1 MATRT
6 RAVLPPPPAK
16 AATTDGGRTRAVRP
30 PKGVDPRPNINPTGP
45 LATPTQQTTR
55 DPRTMTLN
63 QTAMGREIPWHMGPF
78 IEPPAFFYAG
88 SFSQGTTIY
97 LMGGIC
103 IGPIRSAQP
112 YADKVAMQ
120 LNSGSAI
127 NPNGTLYASS
137 TGAGDSIGN
146 VKCWI
151 FDGTQT
157 DISVTG
163 LADFD
168 PLAAVEEIHTGLAMA
183 VIRFN
188 NPDGQ
193 QNLPSFEFRGEGY
206 RLVFDPTDST
216 FKYTENFALHIR
228 EVITNVNQG
237 MAFPSVD
244 DGTVSGGFQMAAADC
259 DDPVFLQRPTSAPDV
274 AAAFGTGIEAGTYY
288 YTWTCEDANGIETG
302 ESPVSL
308 PFMLVAGGSATVTPG
323 VGPAGTAARP
333 IYRSVIGDPNAA
345 RYRVGRVANN
355 TAGASIHD
363 TMSNATA
370 LVQGSA
376 PTNSPHAERYR
387 GGISIVRD
395 ATAQSYLDTL
405 TGMCMG
411 TLDMDAGK
419 YQLRIDKPFP
429 GGYDYTVLHEDVFEG
444 NAPNLVRSTV
454 KTYYTEQVDQFNV
467 ATIKYFDVNNGFTP
481 ASVTLRR
488 RNADGSYPSPKE
500 AVFNYDGIPDRNVAQ
515 RLDTQIL
522 NATHFMFEGQGTRSL
537 IGLQRG
543 DGVRLIAAGVDDFF
557 RIIEPPEINESGV
570 FLRGKKYDPA
580 SYSNLV
586 QNEDAPINGTLADP
600 NAAPE
605 PPTNVSVVPGISS
618 GFPGYGESIVINFTP
633 GVSPFAPRTRCV
645 IDDGLT
651 VRALPEQATGPFI
664 ILHPLRGAT
673 YKITLLTVTR
683 FGKVSPPVT
692 ETYVPTYLPT
702 VPDVTNL
709 AAPFRTLEERGT
721 ITFTA
726 PDYPFLDHV
735 DIFDTSYD
743 TPQKVTTI
751 LPSQFVKPV
760 DCRIAI
766 HGDGY
771 TKPQTFEIMAFVVSS
786 AASDTAPNATSP
798 GVAVSWEIP
807 VNGIASYTVGNDP
820 RDIILDSSGFL
831 WITCYAAGTIQK
843 IDRASGSVIGT
854 VAVGAKPYGITYGS
868 GSIWVTV
875 GAIGGT
881 SAVKRVDPVGLTVTN
896 TITLTSGSDPV
907 GIIHDGA
914 NIWVSSYSRSE
925 VVRISPT
932 TNAITATVTV
942 STKPCLLYA
951 LGAYVYV
958 SCYGANAV
966 NVLNASGVVAVVPV
980 GSGPFGLAA
989 DDAGFLW
996 VTNYAD
1002 NSVSKIDPGSN
1013 TVVPINIAD
1022 PNSAPVFAVA
1032 LPMSFQGGPVDCAF
1046 GNGEL
1051 WVTEAITRQVVRV
1064 NTNKNKKTA
1073 WVPLPSS
1080 PRSIIYDGRE
1090 FWTPNNLNA
1099 ASALIPVTAVNPTPG
1114 GGTSNAV
1121 SFVLNGLDVGPL
1133 PS

>member
-1 MATRT
+1 MAATNRLN
-6 RAVLPPPPAK
+6 RLPPPPA
-16 AATTDGGRTRAVRP
+16 TSPTGGRGRAVGP
-30 PKGVDPRPNINPTGP
+30 IKGVDPRPTIPVTGP

-55 DPRTMTLN
+55 DPRTLTLN

-78 IEPPAFFYAG
+78 IEPPAYFYAG

-112 YADKVAMQ
+112 YADKVAMI
-120 LNSGSAI
+120 LSSGSAI

-137 TGAGDSIGN
+137 TGSGDSVGN

-168 PLAAVEEIHTGLAMA
+168 PLAAAEEIHTGLAMA

-206 RLVFDPTDST
+206 RLVFDPADST

-237 MAFPSVD
+237 MAFSSVD
-244 DGTVSGGFQMAAADC
+244 DSALSGGFQMAAADC
-259 DDPVFLQRPTSAPDV
+259 DDPVFLQLPATAPDA
-274 AAAFGTGIEAGTYY
+274 AAAFGIGIEAGTYY
-288 YTWTCEDANGIETG
+288 YTWTAEDANGIETG
-302 ESPVSL
+302 ESPTSL
-308 PFMLVAGGSATVTPG
+308 PFMLVSGGSATVTPG
-323 VGPAGTAARP
+323 TGSSGTAARN
-333 IYRSVIGDPNAA
+333 IYRSVINDPSAA
-345 RYRVGRVANN
+345 RYRVGRIANN
-355 TAGASIHD
+355 TAGATFHD

-370 LVQGSA
+370 LLQGAA
-376 PTNSPHAERYR
+376 PTNSPHPERYR

-429 GGYDYTVLHEDVFEG
+429 DGYEFTVLHEAPFSGAE
-444 NAPNLVRSTV
+444 PNLVRSTI
-454 KTYYTEQVDQFNV
+454 KTYYVEQVDQFNV

-481 ASVTLRR
+481 ASVTLKR
-488 RNADGSYPSPKE
+488 RNADGSFPTPKE
-500 AVFNYDGIPDRNVAQ
+500 AVFNFDGIPDRNVAQ
-515 RLDTQIL
+515 RLDTQII
-522 NATHFMFEGQGTRSL
+522 NATHFMFEGQATRSL

-557 RIIEPPEINESGV
+557 RITDPPEINESGV

-586 QNEDAPINGTLADP
+586 QNEDASINGTLADP
-600 NAAPE
+600 NAAP
-605 PPTNVSVVPGISS
+605 PDPTNISIVPGITS
-618 GFPGYGESIVINFTP
+618 GFPGFGEAIIINFTP
-633 GVSPFAPRTRCV
+633 GVSPFAPRTRVV
-645 IDDGLT
+645 INDGLS
-651 VRALPEQATGPFI
+651 VRALPEQATGPFVI
-664 ILHPLRGAT
+664 PHPLRGAT
-673 YKITLLTVTR
+673 YTITLLTVTR
-683 FGKVSPPVT
+683 FGKVSPGVT
-692 ETYVPTYLPT
+692 RTYVATYLPT

-721 ITFTA
+721 ITFTP
-726 PDYPFLDHV
+726 PDYPFIDHV
-735 DIFDTSYD
+735 DIFDTSF
-743 TPQKVTTI
+743 TVPRFVRTV
-751 LPSQFVKPV
+751 LPSQFASPI
-760 DCRIAI
+760 DCRAAI
-766 HGDGY
+766 QGDGH
-771 TKPQTFEIMAFVVSS
+771 TGPQTFEIMAYVVSS

-843 IDRASGSVIGT
+843 IDRATGT
-854 VAVGAKPYGITYGS
+854 VVGTVTVGTKPYGITFGA
-868 GSIWVTV
+868 GSIWVTNF
-875 GAIGGT
+875 G
-881 SAVKRVDPVGLTVTN
+881 SDNVKRVDPVAMTVTA
-896 TITLTSGSDPV
+896 TIAMTGGSGPL
-907 GIIHDGA
+907 GIIYDGT
-914 NIWVSSYSRSE
+914 NIWASAYSRNE
-925 VVRISPT
+925 VVRISPVSNT
-932 TNAITATVTV
+932 ITATVTV
-942 STKPCLLYA
+942 GTKPCLLYS
-951 LGAYVYV
+951 LGIYIYV
-958 SCYGANAV
+958 SCFGANAV
-966 NVLNASGVVAVVPV
+966 NVLNSSGVVAVVPV
-980 GSGPFGLAA
+980 GAGPFGLAA
-989 DDAGFLW
+989 DDSGFLW

-1013 TVVPINIAD
+1013 TVVQINVAGQ
-1022 PNSAPVFAVA
+1022 NEAPRLASA

-1064 NTNKNKKTA
+1064 NVNKNRKTA

-1121 SFVLNGLDVGPL
+1121 SFQLNGLDVGPL